1 MWFDIIKLDREY
13 LRSLREKGYEV
24 PEEMT
29 EKPITDETLLQEIV
43 DWFKEKGADVEVAD
57 VKHNG
62 KRDATASSAIG
73 LAKHTKENPLFTRV
87 IQEQMPLEPRS
98 KKVKHYKRIVGDES
112 RGIGFYLFIYYPTKV
127 EPNFVTFLGN
137 NWEMAIERSWDEMRI
152 FMPSTTKVKV
162 PLSEMRA
169 GAFYKNI
176 VEAMGGKVTPDG
188 QSHITG
194 DSGNEYTFNFTRDCN
209 ISFYKKLSDEL
220 KNDMR
225 KHYSPHLNRVYGTE
239 KEYIIPNR
247 IGPITMC
254 IHEQSRLPLGDSLAA
269 MLLGLKND
277 TSEGVPDPIK
287 AAAKP
292 LTFPPAGSSR
302 YPIHSA
308 VVERRRRRFIKSIF
322 NDSRGKYTM
331 HINDG
336 PARSYLRGDRLFPW

>member
-112 RGIGFYLFIYYPTKV
+112 REIGFYLFSYYPTNV
-127 EPNFVTFLGN
+127 EPTMSTFLGN
-137 NWEMAIERSWDEMRI
+137 NWERAIERSWDKMETY

-162 PLSEMRA
+162 PLSQMRA
-169 GAFYKNI
+169 GTFYKNI

-277 TSEGVPDPIK
+277 TSEGVPAPIK

-292 LTFPPAGSSR
+292 LTFPP
-302 YPIHSA
+302 
-308 VVERRRRRFIKSIF
+308 RRRSRFINSIF
-322 NDSRGKYTM
+322 YDSRGKHPM